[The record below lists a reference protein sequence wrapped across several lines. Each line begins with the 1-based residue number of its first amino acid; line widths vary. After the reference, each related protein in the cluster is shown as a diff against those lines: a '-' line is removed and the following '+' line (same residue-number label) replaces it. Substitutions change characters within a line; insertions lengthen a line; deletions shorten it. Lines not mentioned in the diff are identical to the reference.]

1 MLLGLECET
10 IVRTSLVKLRG
21 KRLSFGFLETGMSCS
36 GVEVNTLMRPKD
48 RANDRSDSCVE
59 SGMKLREVIEMHY
72 MVRRLEN
79 DRICKT

>member
-21 KRLSFGFLETGMSCS
+21 NRLSFGFLETGMSCS

-59 SGMKLREVIEMHY
+59 SGMKLEEVIEMHY
-72 MVRRLEN
+72 MVWRLEN
-79 DRICKT
+79 NRICKT